1 MLPVHPGEVLKEE
14 YMRPLNLSVAELS
27 VELRIPPSRIH
38 DIIAGRRGISVDT
51 ALRLAKFFDT
61 DVSLWV
67 NLQTQYEADSISE
80 KTRKE
85 LERIVPYSTLHAA
98 EA

>member
-1 MLPVHPGEVLKEE
+1 MLPVHPGEILKEE
-14 YMRPLNLSVAELS
+14 YMQPLNLTVAELS

-38 DIIAGRRGISVDT
+38 DIIAGRRGITVDT
-51 ALRLAKFFDT
+51 ALRLSRFFET
-61 DVSLWV
+61 DLNLWV
-67 NLQTQYEADSISE
+67 NLQAQYEADSISE

-85 LERIVPYSTLHAA
+85 LERIVPYSTLHTA